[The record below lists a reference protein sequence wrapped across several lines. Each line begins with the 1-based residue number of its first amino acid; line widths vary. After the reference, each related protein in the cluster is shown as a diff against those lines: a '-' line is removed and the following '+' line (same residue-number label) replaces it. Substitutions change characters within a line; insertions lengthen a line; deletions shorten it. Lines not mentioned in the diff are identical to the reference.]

1 MLGFMTRRF
10 AVKREMCK
18 NLDSRSQYLS
28 EVLGFLEASYG
39 MDMWKLS
46 LKKDH
51 GCPDALL
58 RVSALLPWKR

>member
-1 MLGFMTRRF
+1 MPLYSLMLRFMTRF

-39 MDMWKLS
+39 MDMCEVVPEE
-46 LKKDH
+46 
-51 GCPDALL
+51 GPCMY
-58 RVSALLPWKR
+58 